1 MISGI
6 GSDIVEI
13 KRIDQALARRGDAF
27 ARRILT
33 PLEYT
38 LFLQKNDKPRFLAKR
53 FAAKEATVK
62 ALGTGFR
69 DGLSWQHIE
78 ISHTALGQPQIQL
91 RERALL
97 LAQQKQIL
105 RCFLSVSDEQAY
117 ALAFVVM
124 ECADHGANALLE
136 M

>member
-13 KRIDQALARRGDAF
+13 DRIVQVLARRGDAF

-33 PLEYT
+33 PIEYA
-38 LFLQKNDKPRFLAKR
+38 LYLQKNDKPRFLAKR

-69 DGLSWQHIE
+69 EGLSWQHIE
-78 ISHTALGQPQIQL
+78 ISHSALGQPQIQL

-97 LAQQKQIL
+97 LAQQKQIQ
-105 RCFLSVSDEQAY
+105 RCFVSVSDEQAY
-117 ALAFVVM
+117 VLAFVVM
-124 ECADHGANALLE
+124 ECADPAANALLG